1 MLERYGRLIER
12 KPWFVIGIVIMVT
25 IGFST
30 LIPYLEME
38 TSTEDFMP
46 DNEVVTA
53 SQKISEYFGQTG
65 EMLMALVEKENAQNI
80 LIPTAL
86 KEQYHLVKNMEK
98 YGEVDYI
105 VSIAT
110 FIDTI
115 CQLEF
120 GKTLINC
127 SDEIGRASCR
137 ERV

>member
-25 IGFST
+25 IGFSA

-65 EMLMALVEKENAQNI
+65 EMLMVLYVRQFDI
-80 LIPTAL
+80 
-86 KEQYHLVKNMEK
+86 
-98 YGEVDYI
+98 
-105 VSIAT
+105 
-110 FIDTI
+110 
-115 CQLEF
+115 
-120 GKTLINC
+120 
-127 SDEIGRASCR
+127 
-137 ERV
+137 